1 MSTKSVVRITTEDTK
16 KTYEFPG
23 EDNPRL
29 YSVEL
34 KITAIDH
41 GGHLQSYGTIGAKH
55 IHLEENTLLKAGLL
69 PRRYNVPDEK
79 EVPTEETPEDL
90 ILRLLEHVG
99 VYPVE

>member
-1 MSTKSVVRITTEDTK
+1 MSSKNVVRIITEDTK

-23 EDNPRL
+23 KDNPRL

-34 KITAIDH
+34 KITAI
-41 GGHLQSYGTIGAKH
+41 GSNGQPKYGIVCTKH

-69 PRRYNVPDEK
+69 QAQYRGPREA
-79 EVPTEETPEDL
+79 EAPTTETPADL
-90 ILRLLEHVG
+90 ILRLLKHVG

>member
-1 MSTKSVVRITTEDTK
+1 MSSKSVVRITTEDTK

-23 EDNPRL
+23 DDNSKL

-34 KITAIDH
+34 KITAI
-41 GGHLQSYGTIGAKH
+41 GPNGQTQWGAVSATH

-69 PRRYNVPDEK
+69 QDQYRGPK
-79 EVPTEETPEDL
+79 EAYVPTTETPADL